1 MFTNLIESSSHKKE
15 LERKGIF
22 FLGTLAVYGIL
33 IACAGVASIYA
44 YDAQLREQNFDTAS
58 LVVPVT
64 VELIPRTI
72 SITAPQ
78 RRSDTPRLPTQTTN
92 ISEVPVRQHLI
103 SDIRSSIKPP
113 DTIGLTG
120 SKELPALPNAKIGAV
135 SSDPIGSNAG
145 DMPSFTKGSS
155 TKSSGSKRA
164 IDIVENVL
172 PPDPPHIATHRKTPP
187 LVSLGVINGKAL
199 YNPVPLYPP
208 IAKTTRTTG
217 TVNVQV
223 LLNEEG
229 KVISAQAL
237 NGPPLLRD
245 AAVKAA
251 YQARFSPTLLSH
263 QPVKVSGVITYNF
276 KLE

>member
-15 LERKGIF
+15 LERKGTF
-22 FLGTLAVYGIL
+22 FLGTLAVYGLL

-44 YDAQLREQNFDTAS
+44 YDAQLGERNFERAS

-64 VELIPRTI
+64 VELIPRNAP
-72 SITAPQ
+72 ITAPQ
-78 RRSDTPRLPTQTTN
+78 RRSDTPRSLTQTADV
-92 ISEVPVRQHLI
+92 SEAHVRQHLI
-103 SDIRSSIKPP
+103 SDIRSSVKPP
-113 DTIGLTG
+113 DTIGLTS

-135 SSDPIGSNAG
+135 SSNPIGGSA
-145 DMPSFTKGSS
+145 DSMPSFARGLGND
-155 TKSSGSKRA
+155 SSGGKRA

-172 PPDPPHIATHRKTPP
+172 PPDPPNTAPTRKTPP
-187 LVSLGVINGKAL
+187 LISLGVINGKAL
-199 YNPVPLYPP
+199 YNPVPVYPA
-208 IAKTTRTTG
+208 IAKITRTAG

-237 NGPPLLRD
+237 NGPPLLRE

-251 YQARFSPTLLSH
+251 YQARFSQTLLSH